1 MKVSILTW
9 MVDVK
14 ICMTANTVMVGK
26 NTIIILTYIKQENV
40 IKKIVNCLIY
50 VLFIIMSQIEDFN
63 NKIKK
68 LNQESFQIKYR
79 SNK

>member
-1 MKVSILTW
+1 